1 MPADDFNA
9 LAASYR
15 QELLAHC
22 YRMLGSVHDAE
33 DLVQETLLR
42 GWRGYDRF
50 DGRSSLRTWLYRIAT
65 NACLSALASTH
76 RRVLPSGLGTA
87 TDNGGVDLVRADEV
101 SWLTPLP
108 TSERAGQAQDPS
120 EVTMLRASTRLALV
134 AAFQRLPARQRAVL
148 LLVDVVGLRTAEA
161 AEFLGI
167 TVNAGRSLLQRAR
180 AALADDPPAEDDVS
194 ADPELDEKV
203 LRRYLDAFE
212 AADIRRLAELL
223 RDGVTYEMPPIATWF
238 RGRDAVREHWTR
250 RVFRQPRRALPL
262 WANGCPAVATYVQ
275 GSDGD
280 FRAHAIEVLE
290 IQGGLISRVVVFLH
304 PDLFP
309 RFGVPRTLS
318 GTTG

>member
-1 MPADDFNA
+1 MPADDFTA
-9 LAASYR
+9 LASSYR

-65 NACLSALASTH
+65 NACLSALTSTH

-87 TDNGGVDLVRADEV
+87 TDDGHTDLVHADEV

-108 TSERAGQAQDPS
+108 TPGPVRQAQDPAAIA
-120 EVTMLRASTRLALV
+120 VLRSGTRLALV

-148 LLVDVVGLRTAEA
+148 LLVDVVGFRIAES

-167 TVNAGRSLLQRAR
+167 SVNACRSLLQRAR
-180 AALADDPPAEDDVS
+180 AALADDPPDEDEIS
-194 ADPELDEKV
+194 ADPAPDEEL
-203 LRRYLDAFE
+203 LRRYLAAFE
-212 AADIRRLAELL
+212 SADTQRLAELL

-238 RGRDAVREHWTR
+238 RGRDAVRDHWTR
-250 RVFRQPRRALPL
+250 RVFRQPVRALPL
-262 WANGCPAVATYVQ
+262 WANGAPAAATYTQ
-275 GSDGD
+275 GPDGA

-290 IQGGLISRVVVFLH
+290 TRGGLISRVVVFLH
-304 PDLFP
+304 PELFP
-309 RFGVPRTLS
+309 HFGVPRTLS
-318 GTTG
+318 GAAA